1 MATDDRRQQDRAAQR
16 QLIIDS
22 ARALAEDEG
31 WDAVTTRRLAQK
43 IEYSQPV
50 IYKHFASLDRL
61 VDAIAV
67 DGFVELTETLRAARA
82 NGGVE
87 DDAVLTAAHAYLDW
101 ASQHPA
107 LYDAMFVRTT
117 RLPFAAE
124 DTPAP
129 LSDAF
134 AELRTAVE
142 HVAGDRD
149 VETLTELV
157 WAGLHGLA
165 MLHRDRRFRS
175 ADQGDRVRLLA
186 ALVGSTSS

>member
-61 VDAIAV
+61 VDSIAV
-67 DGFVELTETLRAARA
+67 DGFVELTEALRAARA
-82 NGGVE
+82 DGGE
-87 DDAVLTAAHAYLDW
+87 DDVVLTAAHAYLDW

-134 AELRTAVE
+134 AELRSAVDD
-142 HVAGDRD
+142 VAGDRD

-165 MLHRDRRFRS
+165 MLHRDGRFRS
-175 ADQGDRVRLLA
+175 PLQDDRVRLFA
-186 ALVGSTSS
+186 TLVESTSS

>member
-1 MATDDRRQQDRAAQR
+1 MTMSDRRQLERAAQR
-16 QLIIDS
+16 QLIVDS
-22 ARALAEDEG
+22 ARALAEGEG
-31 WDAVTTRRLAQK
+31 WDAVTTRRLAEK

-61 VDAIAV
+61 VDAIAA
-67 DGFVELTETLRAARA
+67 DGFVELTGALTAARA
-82 NGGVE
+82 DGAQDG
-87 DDAVLTAAHAYLDW
+87 AVIATAHAYLDW

-107 LYDAMFVRTT
+107 LYEAMFVRAT

-129 LSDAF
+129 LADAF

-142 HVAGDRD
+142 GVAGDRD
-149 VETLTELV
+149 VETLTEVV

-165 MLHRDRRFRS
+165 MLHRDGRFRS
-175 ADQGDRVRLLA
+175 PQQDDRVRLLA
-186 ALVGSTSS
+186 ALVEAGSS